1 MTTVFFDQIHVCDPS
16 SGHDD
21 IASLV
26 VKDGVIAD
34 LNTPQKIGSAP
45 KDATIISAEGA
56 VLAPGLVDM
65 RVQSRN
71 PGFAHQESPTSLAK
85 AAAAGGITSMVCLPN
100 TNPVLDNPDSL
111 AVLMNR
117 NTNVGAYKGAYKGN
131 DPEIAPPKI
140 TPKIAPKIYAYGAA
154 TTGLQDQAMAELGL
168 LAEAGA
174 VGFTNATK
182 PIADSLIMRRI
193 MDYAAMLGKP
203 VIQHAEDLSLAR
215 DGEMNESENS
225 TRLGLRG
232 IPAEAEEIMVA
243 RDITLA
249 RLTGCHYHIAHI
261 STARAL
267 DLVRQAK
274 AEGLQVTCDTAPPYF
289 ALNDIAVMEYDTRFR
304 LSPPLRSEDDRQAV
318 LAAIADGTIDCIAS
332 DHAPQDRDAKLLPF
346 GVAATGA
353 SALETLL
360 PLVMGLYHQG
370 LISMLRVFELTASAP
385 AKLLN
390 LEGGSLKIGAAADLV
405 VVAPDRGWQI
415 RGADFHSLSHA
426 TPFEGQPVQGKVLS
440 TWVNGQMIYAN

>member
-1 MTTVFFDQIHVCDPS
+1 MTNVFFDQIHVCDPS
-16 SGHDD
+16 SGFDR
-21 IASLV
+21 IASVL

-34 LNTPQKIGSAP
+34 IGAPQKIGPAP
-45 KDATIISAEGA
+45 KDAEIIKADQA

-71 PGFAHQESPTSLAK
+71 PGYAHQESPSSLAQ

-111 AVLMNR
+111 AVLMAKNH
-117 NTNVGAYKGAYKGN
+117 
-131 DPEIAPPKI
+131 IADQDGS
-140 TPKIAPKIYAYGAA
+140 ASPKIYAYGAA
-154 TTGLQDQAMAELGL
+154 TTGLEDQAMAELGL

-193 MDYAAMLGKP
+193 MDYAAMLDKP

-243 RDITLA
+243 RDLALA
-249 RLTGCHYHIAHI
+249 RLTGCRYHVAHI
-261 STARAL
+261 STARAI
-267 DLVRQAK
+267 DLIRQAK
-274 AEGLQVTCDTAPPYF
+274 ADGLSVTCDTAPPYF
-289 ALNDIAVMEYDTRFR
+289 ALNDIAVMSYDTRFR
-304 LSPPLRSEDDRQAV
+304 LSPPLRSEEDREAV
-318 LAAIADGTIDCIAS
+318 LAGIADGTIDCIAS
-332 DHAPQDRDAKLLPF
+332 DHAPQDRDSKLLPF

-360 PLVMGLYHQG
+360 PLVIGLYHQG
-370 LISMLRVFELTASAP
+370 VIPLMRVFELTSSVP
-385 AKLLN
+385 ATLLD
-390 LEGGSLKIGAAADLV
+390 LEGGALSVGAAADLV

-415 RGADFHSLSHA
+415 RGDAFYSLSHS
-426 TPFEGQPVQGKVLS
+426 TPFEGQPVQGKVIS
-440 TWVNGQMIYAN
+440 TWVNGQMIYKDGA

>member
-1 MTTVFFDQIHVCDPS
+1 MTNVFFDQIHVCDPS
-16 SGHDD
+16 SGFDG
-21 IASLV
+21 IASVL

-34 LNTPQKIGSAP
+34 IGAPQKIGPAP
-45 KDATIISAEGA
+45 KDAEIIKADQA

-71 PGFAHQESPTSLAK
+71 PGYAHQESPSSLAQ

-111 AVLMNR
+111 AVLMAKNH
-117 NTNVGAYKGAYKGN
+117 
-131 DPEIAPPKI
+131 IADQDGS
-140 TPKIAPKIYAYGAA
+140 ASPKIYAYGAA
-154 TTGLQDQAMAELGL
+154 TTGLDDQAMAELGL

-193 MDYAAMLGKP
+193 MDYAAMLDKP

-243 RDITLA
+243 RDLALA
-249 RLTGCHYHIAHI
+249 RLTGCRYHVAHI
-261 STARAL
+261 STARAI
-267 DLVRQAK
+267 DLIRQAK
-274 AEGLQVTCDTAPPYF
+274 ADGLSVTCDTAPPYF
-289 ALNDIAVMEYDTRFR
+289 ALNDIAVMSYDTRFR
-304 LSPPLRSEDDRQAV
+304 LSPPLRSEEDREAV
-318 LAAIADGTIDCIAS
+318 LAGIADGTIDCIAS
-332 DHAPQDRDAKLLPF
+332 DHAPQDRDSKLLPF

-360 PLVMGLYHQG
+360 PLVIGLYHQG
-370 LISMLRVFELTASAP
+370 VIPLMRVFELTSSVP
-385 AKLLN
+385 ATLLD
-390 LEGGSLKIGAAADLV
+390 LEGGALSVGAAADLV

-415 RGADFHSLSHA
+415 RGDAFYSLSHS
-426 TPFEGQPVQGKVLS
+426 TPFEGQPVQGKVIS
-440 TWVNGQMIYAN
+440 TWVNGQMIYKDGA

>member
-1 MTTVFFDQIHVCDPS
+1 MTAVFFDKIHVCDPS
-16 SGHDD
+16 SGRDE
-21 IASLV
+21 ISSVL
-26 VKDGVIAD
+26 VKDGMIGA
-34 LNTPQKIGSAP
+34 IGSPQSIGAPP
-45 KDATIISAEGA
+45 KDATIVEAKGA

-71 PGFAHQESPTSLAK
+71 PGYTHQESPTSLAQ

-111 AVLMNR
+111 AALMRHNSDR
-117 NTNVGAYKGAYKGN
+117 ASS
-131 DPEIAPPKI
+131 PRLF
-140 TPKIAPKIYAYGAA
+140 AYGAA
-154 TTGLQDQAMAELGL
+154 TKGLKDEAMAELGL

-193 MDYAAMLGKP
+193 MDYAAMLDKP
-203 VIQHAEDLSLAR
+203 IIQHAEDVSLAH
-215 DGEMNESENS
+215 DGEMNESVNS

-243 RDITLA
+243 RDLALA
-249 RLTGCHYHIAHI
+249 RLTGVRYHVAHL
-261 STARAL
+261 STARAVAL
-267 DLVRQAK
+267 IRQAK
-274 AEGLQVTCDTAPPYF
+274 ADGLSVTCDTAPPYF
-289 ALNDIAVMEYDTRFR
+289 GLNDLAVMEYDTRFR

-318 LAAIADGTIDCIAS
+318 LEGLADGTIDAIAS
-332 DHAPQDRDAKLLPF
+332 DHAPQDRDSKLLPF
-346 GVAATGA
+346 GIAATGA

-370 LISMLRVFELTASAP
+370 VISLMRVFELTSSVP
-385 AKLLN
+385 ATLLD
-390 LEGGSLKIGAAADLV
+390 LPGGTLSQGAAADMV
-405 VVAPDRGWQI
+405 VVAPDRSWQI
-415 RGADFHSLSHA
+415 RGKAFKSLSHS

-440 TWVNGQMIYAN
+440 TWVNGVKIYADGE

>member
-1 MTTVFFDQIHVCDPS
+1 MTTVFFDQIHVSDPS
-16 SGHDD
+16 SGFDD
-21 IASLV
+21 IASVV

-34 LNTPQKIGSAP
+34 IGAPQKIGPAP
-45 KDATIISAEGA
+45 KDAQVIKADGA

-71 PGFAHQESPTSLAK
+71 PGFAHQESPTSLAQ

-111 AVLMNR
+111 AVLMAR
-117 NTNVGAYKGAYKGN
+117 NHHHASAGDDRSA
-131 DPEIAPPKI
+131 
-140 TPKIAPKIYAYGAA
+140 APKIYAYGAA
-154 TTGLQDQAMAELGL
+154 TTGLDDEAMAELGL

-193 MDYAAMLGKP
+193 MDYAAMLDKP
-203 VIQHAEDLSLAR
+203 IIQHAEDLSLAR

-232 IPAEAEEIMVA
+232 IPVEAEEIMVA
-243 RDITLA
+243 RDLALA
-249 RLTGCHYHIAHI
+249 RLTGCRYHVAHI
-261 STARAL
+261 STARAI
-267 DLVRQAK
+267 DLIRQAK
-274 AEGLQVTCDTAPPYF
+274 HDGLSVTCDTAPPYF
-289 ALNDIAVMEYDTRFR
+289 ALNDIAVMTYDTRFR

-318 LAAIADGTIDCIAS
+318 LTGIADGTIDCIAS
-332 DHAPQDRDAKLLPF
+332 DHAPQDRDSKLLPF

-370 LISMLRVFELTASAP
+370 VISLMRVFELTSSVP
-385 AKLLN
+385 ATLLD
-390 LEGGSLKIGAAADLV
+390 LEGGALTIGAAADLV
-405 VVAPDRGWQI
+405 VIAPDRGWQI
-415 RGADFHSLSHA
+415 RGDAFYSLSHS
-426 TPFEGQPVQGKVLS
+426 TPFEGQPVQGKVIS
-440 TWVNGQMIYAN
+440 TWVNGQMIYKDGA

>member
-1 MTTVFFDQIHVCDPS
+1 MTDVFFDQIHVCDPS
-16 SGHDD
+16 SGFDR
-21 IASLV
+21 IASVL

-34 LNTPQKIGSAP
+34 IGAPQKIGPAP
-45 KDATIISAEGA
+45 KDAEIIKADQA

-71 PGFAHQESPTSLAK
+71 PGYAHQESPSSLAQ

-111 AVLMNR
+111 AVLMAKNH
-117 NTNVGAYKGAYKGN
+117 
-131 DPEIAPPKI
+131 IADQDGS
-140 TPKIAPKIYAYGAA
+140 ASPKIYAYGAA
-154 TTGLQDQAMAELGL
+154 TTGLEDQAMAELGL

-193 MDYAAMLGKP
+193 MDYAAMLDKP

-243 RDITLA
+243 RDLALA
-249 RLTGCHYHIAHI
+249 RLTGCRYHVAHI
-261 STARAL
+261 STARAI
-267 DLVRQAK
+267 DLIRQAK
-274 AEGLQVTCDTAPPYF
+274 ADGLSVTCDTAPPYF
-289 ALNDIAVMEYDTRFR
+289 ALNDIAVMSYDTRFR
-304 LSPPLRSEDDRQAV
+304 LSPPLRSEEDREAV
-318 LAAIADGTIDCIAS
+318 LAGIADGTIDCIAS
-332 DHAPQDRDAKLLPF
+332 DHAPQDRDSKLLPF

-360 PLVMGLYHQG
+360 PLVIGLYHQG
-370 LISMLRVFELTASAP
+370 VIPLMRVFELTSSVP
-385 AKLLN
+385 ATLLD
-390 LEGGSLKIGAAADLV
+390 LEGGALSVGAAADLV

-415 RGADFHSLSHA
+415 RGDAFYSLSHS
-426 TPFEGQPVQGKVLS
+426 TPFEGQPVQGKVIS
-440 TWVNGQMIYAN
+440 TWVNGQMIYKDGA

>member
-1 MTTVFFDQIHVCDPS
+1 MTDVFFDQIHVCDPS
-16 SGHDD
+16 SGFDR
-21 IASLV
+21 IASVL

-34 LNTPQKIGSAP
+34 IGAPQKIGPAP
-45 KDATIISAEGA
+45 KDAEIIKADQA

-71 PGFAHQESPTSLAK
+71 PGYAHQESPSSLAQ

-111 AVLMNR
+111 AVLMAKNH
-117 NTNVGAYKGAYKGN
+117 
-131 DPEIAPPKI
+131 IADQDGS
-140 TPKIAPKIYAYGAA
+140 ASPKIYAYGAA
-154 TTGLQDQAMAELGL
+154 TTGLEDQAMAELGL

-193 MDYAAMLGKP
+193 MDYAAMLDKP

-243 RDITLA
+243 RDLALA
-249 RLTGCHYHIAHI
+249 RLTGCRYHVAHI
-261 STARAL
+261 STARAI
-267 DLVRQAK
+267 DLIRQAK
-274 AEGLQVTCDTAPPYF
+274 ADGLSVTCDTAPPYF
-289 ALNDIAVMEYDTRFR
+289 ALNDIAVMSYDTRFR
-304 LSPPLRSEDDRQAV
+304 LSPPLRSEKDREAV
-318 LAAIADGTIDCIAS
+318 LAGIADGTIDCIAS
-332 DHAPQDRDAKLLPF
+332 DHAPQDRDSKLLPF

-360 PLVMGLYHQG
+360 PLVIGLYHQG
-370 LISMLRVFELTASAP
+370 VIPLMRVFELTSSVP
-385 AKLLN
+385 ATLLD
-390 LEGGSLKIGAAADLV
+390 LEGGALSVGAAADLV

-415 RGADFHSLSHA
+415 RGDAFYSLSHS
-426 TPFEGQPVQGKVLS
+426 TPFEGQPVQGKVIS
-440 TWVNGQMIYAN
+440 TWVNGQMIYKDGA

>member
-1 MTTVFFDQIHVCDPS
+1 MTNVFFDQIHVCDPS
-16 SGHDD
+16 SGFDR
-21 IASLV
+21 IASVL

-34 LNTPQKIGSAP
+34 IGAPQKIGPAP
-45 KDATIISAEGA
+45 KDAEIIKADQA

-71 PGFAHQESPTSLAK
+71 PGYAHQESPSSLAQ

-111 AVLMNR
+111 AVLMAKNH
-117 NTNVGAYKGAYKGN
+117 
-131 DPEIAPPKI
+131 IADQDGS
-140 TPKIAPKIYAYGAA
+140 ASPKIYAYGAA
-154 TTGLQDQAMAELGL
+154 TTGLDDQAMAELGL

-193 MDYAAMLGKP
+193 MDYAAMLDKP

-243 RDITLA
+243 RDLALA
-249 RLTGCHYHIAHI
+249 RLTGCRYHVAHI
-261 STARAL
+261 STARAI
-267 DLVRQAK
+267 DLIRQAK
-274 AEGLQVTCDTAPPYF
+274 ADGLSVTCDTAPPYF
-289 ALNDIAVMEYDTRFR
+289 ALNDIAVMSYDTRFR
-304 LSPPLRSEDDRQAV
+304 LSPPLRSEEDREAV
-318 LAAIADGTIDCIAS
+318 LAGIADGTIDCIAS
-332 DHAPQDRDAKLLPF
+332 DHAPQDRDSKLLPF

-370 LISMLRVFELTASAP
+370 VIPLMRVFELTSSVP
-385 AKLLN
+385 ATLLD
-390 LEGGSLKIGAAADLV
+390 LEGGALSVGAAADLV

-415 RGADFHSLSHA
+415 RGDAFYSLSHS
-426 TPFEGQPVQGKVLS
+426 TPFEGQPVQGKVIS
-440 TWVNGQMIYAN
+440 TWVNGQMIYKDGA

>member
-1 MTTVFFDQIHVCDPS
+1 MTDVFFDQIHVCDPS
-16 SGHDD
+16 SGFDR
-21 IASLV
+21 IASVL

-34 LNTPQKIGSAP
+34 IGAPQKIGPAP
-45 KDATIISAEGA
+45 KDAEIIKADQA

-71 PGFAHQESPTSLAK
+71 PGYAHQESPSSLAQ

-111 AVLMNR
+111 AVLMAKNH
-117 NTNVGAYKGAYKGN
+117 
-131 DPEIAPPKI
+131 IADQDGS
-140 TPKIAPKIYAYGAA
+140 ASPKIYAYGAA
-154 TTGLQDQAMAELGL
+154 TTGLDDQAMAELGL

-193 MDYAAMLGKP
+193 MDYAAMLDKP

-243 RDITLA
+243 RDLALA
-249 RLTGCHYHIAHI
+249 RLTGCRYHVAHI
-261 STARAL
+261 STARAI
-267 DLVRQAK
+267 DLIRQAK
-274 AEGLQVTCDTAPPYF
+274 ADGLSVTCDTAPPYF
-289 ALNDIAVMEYDTRFR
+289 ALNDIAVMSYDTRFR
-304 LSPPLRSEDDRQAV
+304 LSPPLRSEEDREAV
-318 LAAIADGTIDCIAS
+318 LAGIADGTIDCIAS
-332 DHAPQDRDAKLLPF
+332 DHAPQDRDSKLLPF

-360 PLVMGLYHQG
+360 PLVIGLYHQG
-370 LISMLRVFELTASAP
+370 VIPLMRVFELTSSVP
-385 AKLLN
+385 ATLLD
-390 LEGGSLKIGAAADLV
+390 LEGGALSVGAAADLV

-415 RGADFHSLSHA
+415 RGDAFYSLSHS
-426 TPFEGQPVQGKVLS
+426 TPFEGQPVQGKVIS
-440 TWVNGQMIYAN
+440 TWVNGQMIYKDGA

>member
-1 MTTVFFDQIHVCDPS
+1 MTDVFFDQIHVCDPS
-16 SGHDD
+16 SGFDR
-21 IASLV
+21 IASVL

-34 LNTPQKIGSAP
+34 IGAPQKIGPAP
-45 KDATIISAEGA
+45 KDAEIIKADQA

-71 PGFAHQESPTSLAK
+71 PGYAHQESPSSLAQ

-111 AVLMNR
+111 AVLMAKNH
-117 NTNVGAYKGAYKGN
+117 
-131 DPEIAPPKI
+131 IADQDGS
-140 TPKIAPKIYAYGAA
+140 ASPKIYAYGAA
-154 TTGLQDQAMAELGL
+154 TTGLDDQAMAELGL

-193 MDYAAMLGKP
+193 MDYAAMLDKP

-243 RDITLA
+243 RDLALA
-249 RLTGCHYHIAHI
+249 RLTGCRYHVAHI
-261 STARAL
+261 STARAI
-267 DLVRQAK
+267 DLIRQAK
-274 AEGLQVTCDTAPPYF
+274 ADGLSVTCDTAPPYF
-289 ALNDIAVMEYDTRFR
+289 ALNDIAVMSYDTRFR
-304 LSPPLRSEDDRQAV
+304 LSPPLRSEEDREAV
-318 LAAIADGTIDCIAS
+318 LAGIADGTIDCIAS
-332 DHAPQDRDAKLLPF
+332 DHAPQDRDSKLLPF

-360 PLVMGLYHQG
+360 PLVMGLYHHG
-370 LISMLRVFELTASAP
+370 VIPLMRVFELTSSVP
-385 AKLLN
+385 ATLLD
-390 LEGGSLKIGAAADLV
+390 LEGGALSVGAAADLV

-415 RGADFHSLSHA
+415 RGDAFYSLSHS
-426 TPFEGQPVQGKVLS
+426 TPFEGQPVQGKVIS
-440 TWVNGQMIYAN
+440 TWVNGQMIYKDGA